1 MDKAFSKM
9 NLGRLI
15 VVDDEA
21 ELLSALC
28 EMLAGQG
35 FETTGFTSPQEA
47 LKDLKE
53 REYDVLL
60 TDLMMPGM
68 DGTAL
73 FEAALECDPNLIGII
88 MTGQGTVK
96 TAVESMRI
104 GAFDYI
110 MKPFKVSAL
119 LPILSKALEF
129 RRLRMENVQLK
140 ETVAIHELGQAIAFT
155 SDLNSILNKVA
166 DAALVQCM
174 ADELSIMLP
183 TQEGDELYVAVAR
196 GNHLLSQLGTRTSLR
211 RGIAGWV
218 ASNREPI
225 VLKGKVDDERF
236 APVKPRADIY
246 AAVSMPMMAG
256 GKLVGVLN
264 VSSTKSSRSFTLG
277 QVKALSILI
286 SIVAPI
292 LENTSLYNKI
302 QEAEERYRSIFDNA
316 VDGIALADAETGVLA
331 ACNQALCL
339 MVEREKTELV
349 GQAQSSLHPPQE
361 QTDGVSPSFL
371 KHQKEDAGQTLE
383 DILLSKSG
391 ALIPVEI
398 RAARIALN
406 GRDYILGIFRDIT
419 ERKKAEEDLLATIR
433 QLQETRDML
442 IQSEKLAALGQLSAG
457 VAHEIRNPIN
467 VISMRL
473 QFMQMTE
480 TLSEK
485 AKEALN
491 ICSDQVKRVTKITN
505 DLSQFS
511 RISSKEESIENLNT
525 IIEHVLNISAP
536 RFKVESVQS
545 DIRLQEDLPSTL
557 LVRDRVEQVILNLIS
572 NAMDAMSGRKEK
584 MLRIVT
590 EKTSSEDGV
599 FLRLVVADN
608 GTGIEE
614 EKMDKLFDPFFT
626 TKEPGK
632 GTGLGL
638 SISHGI
644 INDHE
649 GRIWAEN
656 NEWGGASFFI
666 ELPVKERV
674 DVEYQESHSGL

>member
-1 MDKAFSKM
+1 
-9 NLGRLI
+9 
-15 VVDDEA
+15 
-21 ELLSALC
+21 
-28 EMLAGQG
+28 
-35 FETTGFTSPQEA
+35 
-47 LKDLKE
+47 LK
-53 REYDVLL
+53 
-60 TDLMMPGM
+60 
-68 DGTAL
+68 
-73 FEAALECDPNLIGII
+73 
-88 MTGQGTVK
+88 
-96 TAVESMRI
+96 
-104 GAFDYI
+104 
-110 MKPFKVSAL
+110 
-119 LPILSKALEF
+119 
-129 RRLRMENVQLK
+129 
-140 ETVAIHELGQAIAFT
+140 
-155 SDLNSILNKVA
+155 
-166 DAALVQCM
+166 
-174 ADELSIMLP
+174 
-183 TQEGDELYVAVAR
+183 
-196 GNHLLSQLGTRTSLR
+196 

-218 ASNREPI
+218 ASHKEPV
-225 VLKGKVDDERF
+225 VLNGKVDDERF
-236 APVKPRADIY
+236 APVRPRAGIH
-246 AAVSMPMMAG
+246 AAVCMPMLAG

-292 LENTSLYNKI
+292 LESSRLYAQI
-302 QEAEERYRSIFDNA
+302 SEAEKKYRSIFDNA
-316 VDGIALADAETGVLA
+316 MEGIFQSTLDGRFITANT
-331 ACNQALCL
+331 
-339 MVEREKTELV
+339 
-349 GQAQSSLHPPQE
+349 
-361 QTDGVSPSFL
+361 
-371 KHQKEDAGQTLE
+371 
-383 DILLSKSG
+383 
-391 ALIPVEI
+391 ALIQMLGYDSFEDLSSSVMDASLQFYVDSSRRDEFIRLMKKDGKVTTFVSEVYRKDGNRIWVSENAREI
-398 RAARIALN
+398 RNTEGTFLHYE
-406 GRDYILGIFRDIT
+406 GTVEDIT
-419 ERKKAEEDLLATIR
+419 EQKKAEEELINTIR

-442 IQSEKLAALGQLSAG
+442 IQSEKLAAMGQLSAG

-473 QFMQMTE
+473 QFLQMTE

-525 IIEHVLNISAP
+525 VIDHVLNISAP

-545 DIRLQEDLPSTL
+545 DIRLQEDLPSTR

-599 FLRLVVADN
+599 FLRLMVADN

-644 INDHE
+644 INDHK
-649 GRIWAEN
+649 GRIWVEN

-666 ELPVKERV
+666 ELPITTERN
-674 DVEYQESHSGL
+674 EHSAPT

>member
-73 FEAALECDPNLIGII
+73 FEAALECDPNLMGII

-119 LPILSKALEF
+119 LPILSRAIGF

-166 DAALVQCM
+166 DAALIQCV

-183 TQEGDELYVAVAR
+183 TQEGDELYLAIAR
-196 GNHLLSQLGTRTSLR
+196 GNHLLSQLGKRTAVKQ
-211 RGIAGWV
+211 GIAGWV
-218 ASNREPI
+218 ASHREPV
-225 VLKGKVDDERF
+225 VLKGKVEDERF
-236 APVKPRADIY
+236 APVRPRADIH
-246 AAVSMPMMAG
+246 AAVSMPMLAG

-292 LENTSLYNKI
+292 LESSRLYAQI
-302 QEAEERYRSIFDNA
+302 SEAEKKYRSIFDNA
-316 VDGIALADAETGVLA
+316 MEGIF
-331 ACNQALCL
+331 
-339 MVEREKTELV
+339 
-349 GQAQSSLHPPQE
+349 QSSL
-361 QTDGVSPSFL
+361 DGRFITANP
-371 KHQKEDAGQTLE
+371 
-383 DILLSKSG
+383 
-391 ALIPVEI
+391 ALIQMLGYDSFEDLSSSVMDASLQFYVDSSRRGEFIRLMKKDGKVTAFISEVYRKDGNRIWVSENAREVLDEQGTFLYYEGTVE
-398 RAARIALN
+398 
-406 GRDYILGIFRDIT
+406 DIT
-419 ERKKAEEDLLATIR
+419 ERKKAEEELINTIR

-485 AKEALN
+485 SKEALN
-491 ICSDQVKRVTKITN
+491 LCSDQIKRVTKITN

-545 DIRLQEDLPSTL
+545 DIRLQEDLSSTL
-557 LVRDRVEQVILNLIS
+557 LVRDRVEQVVLNLIS

-590 EKTSSEDGV
+590 ERTSSEDGV
-599 FLRLVVADN
+599 FLRLMIADN

-614 EKMDKLFDPFFT
+614 EKMGKLFDPFFT

-644 INDHE
+644 IRDH
-649 GRIWAEN
+649 GGKIWAEN

-666 ELPVKERV
+666 ELPVAADQNEK
-674 DVEYQESHSGL
+674 SAST